1 MNIKRDNT
9 YINQGNNPACLIEV
23 HNHQMRRI
31 EMGTISVNKL
41 AGYSMMVGPTLA
53 LVCYFITPGGMFI
66 DTANPAAANE
76 VVAALQGNS
85 TLAAI
90 TGILVPV
97 GLIVFFSGLSQF
109 VANMSGGS
117 GHAIARLGTPLV
129 LISIIGWVIGSG
141 ITIGISNG
149 AALGEAAFY
158 PIQVGITAVSTLGTI
173 LFGVGAMLIA
183 CAASKRDENNTYM
196 AYVAS
201 LAGIVAAVTGVI
213 GGISSGQL
221 ELMTMIGGICFLV
234 FTIWSIIV
242 GLAMSSSD

>member
-1 MNIKRDNT
+1 
-9 YINQGNNPACLIEV
+9 
-23 HNHQMRRI
+23 
-31 EMGTISVNKL
+31 MGTISVNKL
-41 AGYSMMVGPTLA
+41 AGYSMVIGPVLA
-53 LVCYFITPGGMFI
+53 LICYFITPGGMFI
-66 DTANPAAANE
+66 DTANPAAPNE
-76 VVAALQGNS
+76 VVAALQGNA
-85 TLAAI
+85 TLSGI

-129 LISIIGWVIGSG
+129 LISIIAWVIGSG

-149 AALGEAAFY
+149 VAMGAEAFY
-158 PIQVGITAVSTLGTI
+158 PTQVGLTALSTLGTI
-173 LFGVGAMLIA
+173 LFGIGAMLIA

-213 GGISSGQL
+213 GGLSSGQL
-221 ELMTMIGGICFLV
+221 ELMTTIGGICFLV
-234 FTIWSIIV
+234 FTIWSIIM

>member
-1 MNIKRDNT
+1 
-9 YINQGNNPACLIEV
+9 
-23 HNHQMRRI
+23 
-31 EMGTISVNKL
+31 MGTISVNKL
-41 AGYSMMVGPTLA
+41 AGYSMVVGPVLA
-53 LVCYFITPGGMFI
+53 LICYFITPGGMFI
-66 DTANPAAANE
+66 DAANPAAPGE
-76 VVAALQGNS
+76 VVAAIQGNA
-85 TLAAI
+85 TLSAI

-109 VANMSGGS
+109 VGNMSGGS
-117 GHAIARLGTPLV
+117 GHAIARLGTPMV
-129 LISIIGWVIGSG
+129 LIAIIGWVIGSG
-141 ITIGISNG
+141 ISIGISGGG
-149 AALGEAAFY
+149 AMGVEAFV
-158 PIQVGITAVSTLGTI
+158 PTQIGITAISTLGTI

-183 CAASKRDENNTYM
+183 CAASTRDENNTYM

-234 FTIWSIIV
+234 FTIWSIII

>member
-1 MNIKRDNT
+1 
-9 YINQGNNPACLIEV
+9 
-23 HNHQMRRI
+23 
-31 EMGTISVNKL
+31 
-41 AGYSMMVGPTLA
+41 
-53 LVCYFITPGGMFI
+53 
-66 DTANPAAANE
+66 
-76 VVAALQGNS
+76 
-85 TLAAI
+85 
-90 TGILVPV
+90 
-97 GLIVFFSGLSQF
+97 
-109 VANMSGGS
+109 MSGGS